1 MDWNSVN
8 EKRKHMLCS
17 HTYKLTMQTQTVV
30 KGTVFTVKTLK
41 QFETITMYTTQRT
54 TVVDVDIASRQTL
67 NWPVTL
73 QS

>member
-1 MDWNSVN
+1 
-8 EKRKHMLCS
+8 
-17 HTYKLTMQTQTVV
+17 MQTQTVV

-67 NWPVTL
+67 N
-73 QS
+73 